1 MGPIVKTKS
10 ENKRI
15 TVEIEKMAKNMY
27 TRTVTI
33 KEDGVSIHLFDDIIN
48 ENQLMNWIQTHPIN

>member
-10 ENKRI
+10 ENKRV

>member
-48 ENQLMNWIQTHPIN
+48 ENQLMNWIQTHLN

>member
-1 MGPIVKTKS
+1 MKPIVTKS
-10 ENKRI
+10 KKV

-48 ENQLMNWIQTHPIN
+48 ENQLMNWIQTHLN